1 MRRGRGERGG
11 ARRIPSWSALIVGSA
26 VVLACRPARAD
37 NQAFTMDQAS
47 LLATVE
53 WGTNDLDLGL
63 GARLGYTL
71 SPGIYVGG
79 MFDYWFG
86 ETQSEA
92 IPFGGGNISASAH
105 GWDALAVAGYDF
117 GPTPNVL
124 LRPFAG
130 GGVIR
135 ESAEACTPGGTGT
148 ETCVSASHSAGIGTF
163 GGLIAARIDPV
174 MLGGEARLLVGDST
188 SFVIGADVGVSF

>member
-1 MRRGRGERGG
+1 M
-11 ARRIPSWSALIVGSA
+11 
-26 VVLACRPARAD
+26 LASRPARAD

-47 LLATVE
+47 LLATIE

-71 SPGIYVGG
+71 NPGIYLGG
-79 MFDYWFG
+79 VFDYWFG
-86 ETQSEA
+86 ETQTET
-92 IPFGGGNISASAH
+92 IPFGGGNVSASAH
-105 GWDALAVAGYDF
+105 GWDALAIAGYDF
-117 GPTPNVL
+117 GPTPKVL
-124 LRPFAG
+124 IRPFAG

-135 ESAEACTPGGTGT
+135 ESAEACTPSGEGT

-174 MLGGEARLLVGDST
+174 MLGGEARLLFGDST